1 MNFWKALLYTF
12 ILIILMNLIG
22 FMISSISYFLKIPY
36 IISFLTQSIL
46 TVFCYYFFLTKF
58 LKNKTIIRFK
68 NVFIPFSESLIL
80 PIILSAIGLK
90 ILQEPFFEIYKRV
103 TTPNDFPLNI
113 VNMNSELNFEFI
125 IRAVPALI
133 IAPFFEELI
142 FRKIF
147 IDKLSKIYT
156 VKFSII
162 FSSLCF
168 SLYHLPNF
176 SNLIPTLILGLIS
189 GYLYLK
195 SKNITISIIFHF
207 LCNLIVGLL
216 KLYGKTLLDNIDN
229 FNLNTYYWIFI
240 LSGFILLII
249 GLKLFNTFL
258 TTPETSFETEA

>member
-36 IISFLTQSIL
+36 IISFITQSIL

-113 VNMNSELNFEFI
+113 VNMNSELNFEFL

-133 IAPFFEELI
+133 IAPFFDELI

-147 IDKLSKIYT
+147 IDNLSKLYS
-156 VKFSII
+156 VKNAII
-162 FSSLCF
+162 FSSICF

-176 SNLIPTLILGLIS
+176 SNLIPTFLLGLVA
-189 GYLYLK
+189 GYLYIK
-195 SKNITISIIFHF
+195 SKKIIIPMIFHF

-216 KLYGKTLLDNIDN
+216 KLYGKTLLDNIDKL
-229 FNLNTYYWIFI
+229 NLNIYYWMFIFF
-240 LSGFILLII
+240 GVILLIT
-249 GLKLFNTFL
+249 GLYTINSKHKNSELR
-258 TTPETSFETEA
+258 A

>member
-1 MNFWKALLYTF
+1 
-12 ILIILMNLIG
+12 MNLIG

-36 IISFLTQSIL
+36 IISFITQSIL
-46 TVFCYYFFLTKF
+46 NVFCYYFFLTKF

-113 VNMNSELNFEFI
+113 VNMNSELNFEFL

-133 IAPFFEELI
+133 NAPFFEELI

>member
-1 MNFWKALLYTF
+1 
-12 ILIILMNLIG
+12 MNLIG

-36 IISFLTQSIL
+36 IISFITQSIL

-113 VNMNSELNFEFI
+113 VNMNSELNFEFLI
-125 IRAVPALI
+125 KAIPALI
-133 IAPFFEELI
+133 IAPLFEELI

-229 FNLNTYYWIFI
+229 FNLNIYYWIFI

>member
-1 MNFWKALLYTF
+1 
-12 ILIILMNLIG
+12 MNLIG

-36 IISFLTQSIL
+36 IISFITQSIL

-113 VNMNSELNFEFI
+113 VNMNSELNFEFL

-147 IDKLSKIYT
+147 IDNLSKLYS
-156 VKFSII
+156 VKNAYFFINLFFII
-162 FSSLCF
+162 SS
-168 SLYHLPNF
+168 
-176 SNLIPTLILGLIS
+176 
-189 GYLYLK
+189 
-195 SKNITISIIFHF
+195 SKF
-207 LCNLIVGLL
+207 L
-216 KLYGKTLLDNIDN
+216 
-229 FNLNTYYWIFI
+229 
-240 LSGFILLII
+240 
-249 GLKLFNTFL
+249 
-258 TTPETSFETEA
+258 

>member
-1 MNFWKALLYTF
+1 MLKSF
-12 ILIILMNLIG
+12 IYELI
-22 FMISSISYFLKIPY
+22 STSI
-36 IISFLTQSIL
+36 
-46 TVFCYYFFLTKF
+46 
-58 LKNKTIIRFK
+58 
-68 NVFIPFSESLIL
+68 
-80 PIILSAIGLK
+80 
-90 ILQEPFFEIYKRV
+90 
-103 TTPNDFPLNI
+103 
-113 VNMNSELNFEFI
+113 NSELNFEFLI
-125 IRAVPALI
+125 KAIPALI
-133 IAPFFEELI
+133 IAPLFEELI

-229 FNLNTYYWIFI
+229 FNLNIYYWMFIFF
-240 LSGFILLII
+240 GVILLIT
-249 GLKLFNTFL
+249 GLYTINSKHKNSELR
-258 TTPETSFETEA
+258 A

>member
-36 IISFLTQSIL
+36 IISFITQSIL

-90 ILQEPFFEIYKRV
+90 ILQEPFFEISHRV
-103 TTPNDFPLNI
+103 TTPPAFPLTT
-113 VNMNSELNFEFI
+113 VDLHSELNFEFI
-125 IRAVPALI
+125 FRAVPALI

-147 IDKLSKIYT
+147 ID
-156 VKFSII
+156 
-162 FSSLCF
+162 
-168 SLYHLPNF
+168 
-176 SNLIPTLILGLIS
+176 NL
-189 GYLYLK
+189 
-195 SKNITISIIFHF
+195 
-207 LCNLIVGLL
+207 
-216 KLYGKTLLDNIDN
+216 
-229 FNLNTYYWIFI
+229 
-240 LSGFILLII
+240 
-249 GLKLFNTFL
+249 
-258 TTPETSFETEA
+258 

>member
-1 MNFWKALLYTF
+1 MNIWKALLWTT
-12 ILIILMNLIG
+12 ILILTMNFLG
-22 FMISSISYFLKIPY
+22 FIISSIGYYLHIPY
-36 IISFLTQSIL
+36 IISFFSQSIL
-46 TVFCYYFFLTKF
+46 IVIVYYFFLTKF
-58 LKNKTIIRFK
+58 FNYKIDFLKNTVSFNERILL
-68 NVFIPFSESLIL
+68 PLIL
-80 PIILSAIGLK
+80 LAIGLK
-90 ILQEPFFEIYKRV
+90 IFQEPFFEFYKRISI
-103 TTPNDFPLNI
+103 PNDFPIHTIN
-113 VNMNSELNFEFI
+113 VNSELNFEFLI
-125 IRAVPALI
+125 KAIPALI
-133 IAPFFEELI
+133 IAPLFEELI